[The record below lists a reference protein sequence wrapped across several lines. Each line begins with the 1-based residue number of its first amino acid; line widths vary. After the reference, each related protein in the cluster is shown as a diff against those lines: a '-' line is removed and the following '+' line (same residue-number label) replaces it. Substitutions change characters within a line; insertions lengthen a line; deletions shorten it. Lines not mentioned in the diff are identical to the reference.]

1 MGLAMS
7 TALHHVIGSELDH
20 LLPHHDAVAEG
31 KRGSIWLYDPNPRQG
46 CPRKERGA
54 AGNGAQPGSRLPPS
68 ALGYLWPPVNVYKA
82 GPASSLSVQRP
93 DPFPALPGILFP
105 AGRGRVGGGW
115 QGGKTG
121 LPAASVT
128 LSAPP
133 AISGAASPRRA
144 QMSNATRAL
153 PSPMAPGT
161 PGPSTVA
168 RLASAP
174 PSPALVLLTA
184 THNDSEDGQQLFLT
198 TTAAQVISGIF
209 VWSALIV
216 TFHQIYTHLRNYT
229 IPKEQRYIIRILFI
243 VPVYAFDSW
252 LSLLLLGS
260 HQYYV
265 YFDSVRD
272 CYEAF
277 VIYSFLSLCFE
288 YLGGES
294 TIMAEIRGK
303 PIVSSCFYGT
313 CCLQGMSYS
322 IGFLRFCKQATLQ
335 FCIVKPLM
343 AIVTIILQA
352 FGKYHDGD
360 FNVHS
365 GYLYITI
372 IYNFSVSLALYAL
385 FLFYFATMD
394 LLRPFEPVLKFITIK
409 AVIFLSFWQG
419 TLLAILEKCGVIP
432 EVQIID
438 GKEVGAGTVAA
449 GYQNFII
456 CIEMFFASIALRYA
470 FTCQV
475 YREKKENSTANLAPM
490 QSISSGLKETISPQ
504 DIVQDAIHNFS
515 PAYQQ
520 YTQQSMQEAERKAPG
535 ENGHVASKVEGPSGR
550 KSKNIEKRVL
560 ILSDEEL

>member
-1 MGLAMS
+1 
-7 TALHHVIGSELDH
+7 
-20 LLPHHDAVAEG
+20 
-31 KRGSIWLYDPNPRQG
+31 
-46 CPRKERGA
+46 
-54 AGNGAQPGSRLPPS
+54 
-68 ALGYLWPPVNVYKA
+68 
-82 GPASSLSVQRP
+82 
-93 DPFPALPGILFP
+93 
-105 AGRGRVGGGW
+105 
-115 QGGKTG
+115 
-121 LPAASVT
+121 
-128 LSAPP
+128 
-133 AISGAASPRRA
+133 
-144 QMSNATRAL
+144 MSNTTHADV
-153 PSPMAPGT
+153 PSPTEVGVT
-161 PGPSTVA
+161 STSGSM
-168 RLASAP
+168 LQTGI
-174 PSPALVLLTA
+174 SPLT
-184 THNDSEDGQQLFLT
+184 DSNHLSPDNGFPLRTLQNYSQDGQQIFLT
-198 TTAAQVISGIF
+198 SSAAQVISGIF
-209 VWSALIV
+209 VWSALIL
-216 TFHQIYTHLRNYT
+216 TFHQIYMHLRNYT
-229 IPKEQRYIIRILFI
+229 IPNEQRYIIRILFI
-243 VPVYAFDSW
+243 VPIYAFDSW

-294 TIMAEIRGK
+294 TIMSEIRGK
-303 PIVSSCFYGT
+303 PIASSCLYGT

-343 AIVTIILQA
+343 AIVTIVLQA

-360 FNVHS
+360 FNIHS

-372 IYNFSVSLALYAL
+372 IYNFSVSTALYAL
-385 FLFYFATMD
+385 FLFYFATRD
-394 LLRPFEPVLKFITIK
+394 LLRPFEPVLKFLTIK

-419 TLLAILEKCGVIP
+419 MLLAILEKCGVIP

-456 CIEMFFASIALRYA
+456 CIEMLFAAIALRYA

-475 YREKKENSTANLAPM
+475 YREKKENSPANLAPM

-515 PAYQQ
+515 PTYQQ
-520 YTQQSMQEAERKAPG
+520 YTQQSMQEAETKAPG
-535 ENGHVASKVEGPSGR
+535 QMGHEAPTADGQTTKR
-550 KSKNIEKRVL
+550 SKNIEKRVL
-560 ILSDEEL
+560 MLSDDEL